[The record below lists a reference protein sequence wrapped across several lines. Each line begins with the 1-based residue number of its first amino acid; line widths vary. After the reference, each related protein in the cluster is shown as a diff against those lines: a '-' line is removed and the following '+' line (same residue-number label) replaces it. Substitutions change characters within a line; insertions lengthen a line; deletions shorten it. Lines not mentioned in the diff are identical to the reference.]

1 MNRIPTLPD
10 LLTMTGFGI
19 YGANWRA
26 RLAQGL
32 GISRMTLWAM
42 LRGDGKRSAIDID
55 NRLVDLIERERDAAA
70 ERGVMLTRLRNR
82 VVALAAKAKKREEAR
97 DGAA

>member
-1 MNRIPTLPD
+1 MNRNPTLPD
-10 LLTMTGFGI
+10 LLTMTGVGV

-26 RLAQGL
+26 RLAAAL

-55 NRLVDLIERERDAAA
+55 NRLVDLIERDAAA
-70 ERGVMLTRLRNR
+70 ERGVMLTQLRNR
-82 VVALAAKAKKREEAR
+82 VVAFAAKAKRGGTR
-97 DGAA
+97 DAA